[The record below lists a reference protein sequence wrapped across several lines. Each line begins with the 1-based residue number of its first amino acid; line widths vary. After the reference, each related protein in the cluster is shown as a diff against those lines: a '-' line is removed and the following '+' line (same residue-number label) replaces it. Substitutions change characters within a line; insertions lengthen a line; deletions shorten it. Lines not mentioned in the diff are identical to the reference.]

1 MDGLRK
7 AHEVRTKKQKK
18 QEKKKKEV
26 SRKGIT
32 KSKQLPPELET
43 SGGSAM
49 PAKQAKETGE
59 SKQK

>member
-18 QEKKKKEV
+18 QEKKKEV
-26 SRKGIT
+26 SRKGIS

-43 SGGSAM
+43 SGGSAI